1 MITDTA
7 IFVDTILTG
16 LQYRS
21 HDPFHSVASTVGRP
35 FTFQKEA
42 ALFSLALHRDLHHD
56 CDITP
61 LHSVSP
67 RRFPNQR
74 WYHMVDPRNGMLSS
88 PLYVIA

>member
-21 HDPFHSVASTVGRP
+21 HDPFHSVASTMGRP
-35 FTFQKEA
+35 STFQKEA
-42 ALFSLALHRDLHHD
+42 AVFFLALHRDLHHD

-67 RRFPNQR
+67 RRFPN
-74 WYHMVDPRNGMLSS
+74 
-88 PLYVIA
+88 